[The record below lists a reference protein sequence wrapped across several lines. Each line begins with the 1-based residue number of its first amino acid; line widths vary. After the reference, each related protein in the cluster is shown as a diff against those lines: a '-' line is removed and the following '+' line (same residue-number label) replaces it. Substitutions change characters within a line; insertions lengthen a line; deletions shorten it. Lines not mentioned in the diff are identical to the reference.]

1 MAKYSKE
8 FKEEAIRLV
17 KEEGL
22 SQHKVAKLIGVNYQT
37 LRNWVQKAEAENKHQ
52 QTYTA
57 EQRELMALK
66 KQVKEVKMERDFLKK
81 LSFTSPNTKRRRTI

>member
-1 MAKYSKE
+1 M
-8 FKEEAIRLV
+8 V

-37 LRNWVQKAEAENKHQ
+37 LRNWVQKADAKNKHQ
-52 QTYTA
+52 QTYTV

-66 KQVKEVKMERDFLKK
+66 KQLKEVKMERDFLKK
-81 LSFTSPNTKRRRTI
+81 TLVYFAKDQS